1 MKLTTTLILTLT
13 SLALAAPSSVKRIPT
28 GLDYALLAARCVH
41 QECHCTGFEPSTCSG
56 PGCHAQC
63 NTGGKRDAIPELM
76 GLTGRDVAMLAMRC
90 VHKECH
96 CTGFDPK
103 SCSGEGCGAQ
113 CNGGR

>member
-1 MKLTTTLILTLT
+1 MKLAITLFFTLT
-13 SLALAAPSSVKRIPT
+13 SLALAAPSSVKRTPT

-41 QECHCTGFEPSTCSG
+41 KECHCTGFDPSTCSG
-56 PGCHAQC
+56 EGCGAQC
-63 NTGGKRDAIPELM
+63 NTGGKRIALPELM
-76 GLTGRDVAMLAMRC
+76 GLMGRDVAMLEMRC

-96 CTGFDPK
+96 CTSFDPK